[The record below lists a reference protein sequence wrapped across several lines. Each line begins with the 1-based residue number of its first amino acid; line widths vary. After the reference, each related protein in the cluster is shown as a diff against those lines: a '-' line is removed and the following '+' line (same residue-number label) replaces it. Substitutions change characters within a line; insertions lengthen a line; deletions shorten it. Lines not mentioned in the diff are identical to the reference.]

1 MEESILLSAKAIVTD
16 MIAAKESRED
26 LVVITKLIK
35 NLENKISHRDREMEL
50 ISQKLDSLL
59 KHLK

>member
-26 LVVITKLIK
+26 LFVITKLIK